1 LVGRLVSDSGLGA
14 DLFTRQEDWQKFGL
28 DSWQPERETSGVGGV
43 NLDIDTKRN
52 NVHRNLLPCV

>member
-1 LVGRLVSDSGLGA
+1 MSDSGLGA